1 MWSKLRKIC
10 FSLILIVFALV
21 AALFVGELAITV
33 FYVVRDGKYISPSER
48 LAAERNA
55 YVEVAR
61 AQTPSKS
68 CGYGDSLIVHPYLAY
83 VQAALG
89 PCGVGYANSKSLI
102 GKEFP
107 DRPRP
112 RTGII
117 LVTGGSVAAQF
128 VWDNRKEESALER
141 ILNEQFTG
149 DRFDRFIVLNGGH
162 GAWKQT
168 NQYILFGLYAD
179 ILAGVITLDGVNEL
193 GSLTS
198 RQRFEEP
205 ASNYFQAVERQ
216 DSRVTTAPFTMAALK
231 LDADLYRFAS
241 RHALFQVSN
250 FAYFVVDVMRTALRR
265 YASRT
270 PKISI
275 TAEDDWVK
283 ASYARMFAFHDKMPP
298 KERKIWSLRQYE
310 KYIRLMHGGAEA
322 LGIKSLFLIQPIPG
336 WGKPL
341 TEQERIFARGTNHKL
356 YKEMTDHVVGLREQF
371 KIPVYSL
378 FDVFQN
384 TREEI
389 YKDQAHVN
397 ERGNE
402 IMAGRVADLI
412 AEVWGWP
419 RKRVQQSA
427 TKGEERITLT
437 RVQSPGSR
445 WFHPE
450 IFQGE
455 GYSTG
460 WPVRSD

>member
-1 MWSKLRKIC
+1 MRSKMRK
-10 FSLILIVFALV
+10 FSFYLILVVFA
-21 AALFVGELAITV
+21 FVGTLFFAELAVTV
-33 FYVVRDGKYISPSER
+33 YHIVREGKYISPGER
-48 LAAERNA
+48 LAAEKNA

-107 DRPRP
+107 DRARP

-128 VWDNRKEESALER
+128 VWDNRKEESPLER
-141 ILNEQFTG
+141 ILNAEFTG

-162 GAWKQT
+162 GAWKQP
-168 NQYILFGLYAD
+168 NQYIFFGLYAD
-179 ILAGVITLDGVNEL
+179 ILAGVITLDGFNEHY
-193 GSLTS
+193 SITS
-198 RQRFEEP
+198 RRRFEEP

-216 DSRVTTAPFTMAALK
+216 DPRVTTAPLTMAALK

-241 RHALFQVSN
+241 RHAIFQVSN
-250 FAYFVVDVMRTALRR
+250 LAYLVVDAVRTALRR
-265 YASRT
+265 YASYA

-275 TAEDDWVK
+275 AAESDWVK
-283 ASYARMFAFHDKMPP
+283 ASYAKMFAFHDKMTR

-322 LGIKSLFLIQPIPG
+322 LRIKSLFLIQPIPG

-341 TEQERIFARGTNHKL
+341 TERERVVAQGADREL
-356 YKEMTDHVVGLREQF
+356 YKEMTDQLVGLREQLG
-371 KIPVYSL
+371 IPVYSL
-378 FDVFQN
+378 LDVFQD
-384 TREEI
+384 TKEEI
-389 YKDQAHVN
+389 YQDQAHVN
-397 ERGNE
+397 ELGNE
-402 IMAGRVADLI
+402 IMARRVADLI

-419 RKRVQQSA
+419 RKQMQPPVTGGLRN
-427 TKGEERITLT
+427 
-437 RVQSPGSR
+437 GS
-445 WFHPE
+445 
-450 IFQGE
+450 
-455 GYSTG
+455 S
-460 WPVRSD
+460 

>member
-1 MWSKLRKIC
+1 MGSKLRK
-10 FSLILIVFALV
+10 FGFYLILVVFAFV
-21 AALFVGELAITV
+21 ATFFVGELAVTV
-33 FYVVRDGKYISPSER
+33 YHFVRDGKYISPGER

-61 AQTPSKS
+61 AQTPSKG

-89 PCGVGYANSKSLI
+89 PCGVGYANSKSMI

-128 VWDNRKEESALER
+128 IWDNRQEESPLER
-141 ILNEQFTG
+141 ILNAEFTG

-162 GAWKQT
+162 GAWKQP
-168 NQYILFGLYAD
+168 NQYIFFGLYAD
-179 ILAGVITLDGVNEL
+179 ILTGVITLDGVNEHDRI
-193 GSLTS
+193 TS
-198 RQRFEEP
+198 RRRFEEP

-216 DSRVTTAPFTMAALK
+216 DPRVTTAPFTMAALK

-241 RHALFQVSN
+241 RHAIFQVSN
-250 FAYFVVDVMRTALRR
+250 LAYTVVDALRTALRR

-283 ASYARMFAFHDKMPP
+283 ASYAQMFAFHDKMTRT
-298 KERKIWSLRQYE
+298 ERKIWSLWQYE

-322 LGIKSLFLIQPIPG
+322 LNIKSLFLIQPIPG

-341 TEQERIFARGTNHKL
+341 TERERTFARRGDRTL
-356 YKEMTDHVVGLREQF
+356 YKEMTDQLVGLREQF
-371 KIPVYSL
+371 GIPVYSL
-378 FDVFQN
+378 LEVFQD
-384 TREEI
+384 TKEEI
-389 YKDQAHVN
+389 YQDQAHVN
-397 ERGNE
+397 QLGNE
-402 IMAGRVADLI
+402 IIARRVADLI

-419 RKRVQQSA
+419 RKRVQQPA
-427 TKGEERITLT
+427 T
-437 RVQSPGSR
+437 
-445 WFHPE
+445 
-450 IFQGE
+450 E
-455 GYSTG
+455 GLRNG
-460 WPVRSD
+460 PP

>member
-1 MWSKLRKIC
+1 MGSKLRK
-10 FSLILIVFALV
+10 FGFYLILVVFAFV
-21 AALFVGELAITV
+21 ATFFVGELAVTV
-33 FYVVRDGKYISPSER
+33 HHVVRDGKYISPGER

-61 AQTPSKS
+61 AQTPSKG

-89 PCGVGYANSKSLI
+89 PCGVGYANSKSMI

-128 VWDNRKEESALER
+128 IWDNRQEESPLER
-141 ILNEQFTG
+141 ILNAEFTG

-162 GAWKQT
+162 GAWKQP
-168 NQYILFGLYAD
+168 NQYIFFGLYAD
-179 ILAGVITLDGVNEL
+179 ILTGVITLDGVNEHDRI
-193 GSLTS
+193 TS
-198 RQRFEEP
+198 RRRFEEP

-216 DSRVTTAPFTMAALK
+216 DPRVTTAPFTMAALK

-241 RHALFQVSN
+241 RHAIFQVSN
-250 FAYFVVDVMRTALRR
+250 LAYTVVDALRTALRR

-283 ASYARMFAFHDKMPP
+283 ASYAQMFAFHDKMTRT
-298 KERKIWSLRQYE
+298 ERKIWSLRQYE

-322 LGIKSLFLIQPIPG
+322 LNIKSLFLIQPIPG

-341 TEQERIFARGTNHKL
+341 TERERTFARRGDRTL
-356 YKEMTDHVVGLREQF
+356 YKEMTDQLVGLREQF
-371 KIPVYSL
+371 GIPVYSL
-378 FDVFQN
+378 LEVFQD
-384 TREEI
+384 TKEEI
-389 YKDQAHVN
+389 YQDQAHVN
-397 ERGNE
+397 QLGNE
-402 IMAGRVADLI
+402 IIARRVADLI

-419 RKRVQQSA
+419 RKRVQQPA
-427 TKGEERITLT
+427 T
-437 RVQSPGSR
+437 
-445 WFHPE
+445 
-450 IFQGE
+450 E
-455 GYSTG
+455 GLRNG
-460 WPVRSD
+460 PP

>member
-1 MWSKLRKIC
+1 MRSKLRK
-10 FSLILIVFALV
+10 FGFYLILVVFAFV
-21 AALFVGELAITV
+21 ATFFVGELAVTV
-33 FYVVRDGKYISPSER
+33 YHVVRDGKYISPGER

-61 AQTPSKS
+61 AQTPSKG

-89 PCGVGYANSKSLI
+89 PCGVGYANSKSMI

-128 VWDNRKEESALER
+128 IWDNRQEESPLER
-141 ILNEQFTG
+141 ILNAEFTG

-162 GAWKQT
+162 GAWKQP
-168 NQYILFGLYAD
+168 NQYIFFGLYAD
-179 ILAGVITLDGVNEL
+179 ILTGVITLDGVNEHDRIA
-193 GSLTS
+193 S
-198 RQRFEEP
+198 RRRFEEP

-216 DSRVTTAPFTMAALK
+216 DPRVTTAPFTMAALK

-241 RHALFQVSN
+241 RHAIFQVSN
-250 FAYFVVDVMRTALRR
+250 LAYTVVDALRTALRR

-283 ASYARMFAFHDKMPP
+283 ASYAQMFAFHDKMTRT
-298 KERKIWSLRQYE
+298 ERKIWSLRQYE

-322 LGIKSLFLIQPIPG
+322 LNIKSLFLIQPIPG

-341 TEQERIFARGTNHKL
+341 TERERTFARRGDRTL
-356 YKEMTDHVVGLREQF
+356 YKEMTDQLVGLREQF
-371 KIPVYSL
+371 GIPVYSL
-378 FDVFQN
+378 LDVFQD
-384 TREEI
+384 TKEEI
-389 YKDQAHVN
+389 YQDQAHVN
-397 ERGNE
+397 QLGNE
-402 IMAGRVADLI
+402 IMARRVADLI

-419 RKRVQQSA
+419 RKRVQQPA
-427 TKGEERITLT
+427 T
-437 RVQSPGSR
+437 
-445 WFHPE
+445 
-450 IFQGE
+450 E
-455 GYSTG
+455 GLRNG
-460 WPVRSD
+460 PP

>member
-1 MWSKLRKIC
+1 MRSKLRK
-10 FSLILIVFALV
+10 FGFYLILVGFAFV
-21 AALFVGELAITV
+21 ATFFVSELAVTV
-33 FYVVRDGKYISPSER
+33 YHVVRDGKYISPGKR

-61 AQTPSKS
+61 AQTPSKG

-89 PCGVGYANSKSLI
+89 PCGVGYANSKSMI

-128 VWDNRKEESALER
+128 IWDNRQEESPLER
-141 ILNEQFTG
+141 ILNAEFTG

-162 GAWKQT
+162 GAWKQP
-168 NQYILFGLYAD
+168 NQYIFFGLYAD
-179 ILAGVITLDGVNEL
+179 IVTGVITLDGVNEHDRIA
-193 GSLTS
+193 S
-198 RQRFEEP
+198 RRRFEEP

-216 DSRVTTAPFTMAALK
+216 DPRVTTAPFTMAALK

-241 RHALFQVSN
+241 RHAIFQVSN
-250 FAYFVVDVMRTALRR
+250 LAYTVVDALRTALRR

-283 ASYARMFAFHDKMPP
+283 ASYAHMFAFHDKMTRT
-298 KERKIWSLRQYE
+298 ERKIWSLRQYE

-322 LGIKSLFLIQPIPG
+322 LNIKSLFLIQPIPG

-341 TEQERIFARGTNHKL
+341 TERERTFARRGDRTL
-356 YKEMTDHVVGLREQF
+356 YKEMTDQLVGLREQF
-371 KIPVYSL
+371 GIPVYSL
-378 FDVFQN
+378 LDVFQD
-384 TREEI
+384 TKEEI
-389 YKDQAHVN
+389 YQDQAHVN
-397 ERGNE
+397 QLGNE
-402 IMAGRVADLI
+402 IIARRVADLI

-419 RKRVQQSA
+419 RKRVQ
-427 TKGEERITLT
+427 
-437 RVQSPGSR
+437 
-445 WFHPE
+445 
-450 IFQGE
+450 
-455 GYSTG
+455 
-460 WPVRSD
+460 

>member
-1 MWSKLRKIC
+1 MRSKLRKFGFC
-10 FSLILIVFALV
+10 LILIVFAFV
-21 AALFVGELAITV
+21 ATFFVGELAVTV
-33 FYVVRDGKYISPSER
+33 YHVVRDGKYISPGER

-61 AQTPSKS
+61 AQTPSKG

-128 VWDNRKEESALER
+128 VGYDRKIESPLER
-141 ILNEQFTG
+141 ILNAEFTG

-162 GAWKQT
+162 GAWKQP
-168 NQYILFGLYAD
+168 NQYIFFGLYAD
-179 ILAGVITLDGVNEL
+179 ILTGVITLDGVNEH
-193 GSLTS
+193 GSTAT

-216 DSRVTTAPFTMAALK
+216 DPRVTTAPFTMAALK

-241 RHALFQVSN
+241 RHAIFQVSN
-250 FAYFVVDVMRTALRR
+250 LAYMVVDALRTALRR

-283 ASYARMFAFHDKMPP
+283 ASYAQMFAFHDEMTP
-298 KERKIWSLRQYE
+298 KESKVWSLRQYE
-310 KYIRLMHGGAEA
+310 KYIRLIHAGAEA

-341 TEQERIFARGTNHKL
+341 TERERTFARRGDRTR
-356 YKEMTDHVVGLREQF
+356 YKEMTDQLVGLREQF
-371 KIPVYSL
+371 GIPVYSL
-378 FDVFQN
+378 LDVFQD
-384 TREEI
+384 TKEEI
-389 YKDQAHVN
+389 YKDHAHVN
-397 ERGNE
+397 ELGDE
-402 IMAGRVADLI
+402 IMARRVADLI

-419 RKRVQQSA
+419 RKRV
-427 TKGEERITLT
+427 R
-437 RVQSPGSR
+437 
-445 WFHPE
+445 
-450 IFQGE
+450 
-455 GYSTG
+455 
-460 WPVRSD
+460 

>member
-1 MWSKLRKIC
+1 MRSKLRK
-10 FSLILIVFALV
+10 FGFYLILVVFAFV
-21 AALFVGELAITV
+21 ATLFVGELAVTV
-33 FYVVRDGKYISPSER
+33 YHIVRDGKYISPGER

-83 VQAALG
+83 VQTALG
-89 PCGVGYANSKSLI
+89 PCGVSYANSKSLI

-128 VWDNRKEESALER
+128 VWDNRKEESPLER
-141 ILNEQFTG
+141 ILNAEFTG
-149 DRFDRFIVLNGGH
+149 DRFDRFIVLNGAH
-162 GAWKQT
+162 GAWKQP
-168 NQYILFGLYAD
+168 NQYIFFGLYAD
-179 ILAGVITLDGVNEL
+179 ILAGVITLDGVNEHDWIA
-193 GSLTS
+193 S
-198 RQRFEEP
+198 RRRFEEP

-216 DSRVTTAPFTMAALK
+216 DPRVTTAPFTMAALK

-241 RHALFQVSN
+241 RHAIFQVSN
-250 FAYFVVDVMRTALRR
+250 LAYLVVDVVRRTLRR
-265 YASRT
+265 YASLR
-270 PKISI
+270 PKTSI

-283 ASYARMFAFHDKMPP
+283 TSYAQMFAFHDKMTRE
-298 KERKIWSLRQYE
+298 ERKIWSLRQYE

-341 TEQERIFARGTNHKL
+341 TERERIFARGADRKL
-356 YKEMTDHVVGLREQF
+356 YKEMTDQLVGLRAQF
-371 KIPVYSL
+371 GIPVYSL
-378 FDVFQN
+378 LDVFQG
-384 TREEI
+384 TKEEI

-397 ERGNE
+397 ELGNE
-402 IMAGRVADLI
+402 IMARRVADLI

-419 RKRVQQSA
+419 RKRVQQPA
-427 TKGEERITLT
+427 TAEPHLNVNMI
-437 RVQSPGSR
+437 
-445 WFHPE
+445 
-450 IFQGE
+450 
-455 GYSTG
+455 
-460 WPVRSD
+460 